1 MTLHAFFGR
10 FSYSMLIILFAFDV
24 LPKLPNNLTFNAF
37 LCDILWNPGWSIR
50 HPIKERNIAYIFVNL
65 SGSIAVN
72 LLNVA
77 PLWFWAHKL
86 LQNSGDLGYP
96 SALWMRMA
104 RQVEKSGKSLT
115 KYLKDARK
123 IIELSPPKRE
133 RPAEICSVENH
144 FCWWK
149 LRRCL
154 VPPCGDRQLF
164 LARHNL
170 FGAVA
175 LPVPVPQS
183 GRFQSGCTP
192 YSYDVSRQHRFYD
205 ILLYIYMYTSLGR
218 HCMVSDGS

>member
-1 MTLHAFFGR
+1 
-10 FSYSMLIILFAFDV
+10 MLIILLAFDV

-37 LCDILWNPGWSIR
+37 LRDILWNPGWSIR

-115 KYLKDARK
+115 KYLKDART
-123 IIELSPPKRE
+123 IVELSPQKRNAPQ
-133 RPAEICSVENH
+133 RYAVSKTIFAGGNSAGVWFPHAAIASCSSQDTT
-144 FCWWK
+144 
-149 LRRCL
+149 CL
-154 VPPCGDRQLF
+154 VPWHYLCRSLRVGDST
-164 LARHNL
+164 
-170 FGAVA
+170 
-175 LPVPVPQS
+175 P
-183 GRFQSGCTP
+183 GCTP

-218 HCMVSDGS
+218 HCMVSDVS